1 MTRGASFK
9 PDEWSRLEALWETAR
24 GLPPAER
31 DAMLASHSID
41 GALREEFESLLG
53 RANAAEA
60 FFDRLLTAV
69 PHANH
74 ALTDQFAAIAPIEMA

>member
-1 MTRGASFK
+1 MTRAASFK

-41 GALREEFESLLG
+41 GALREI
-53 RANAAEA
+53 
-60 FFDRLLTAV
+60 TAS
-69 PHANH
+69 
-74 ALTDQFAAIAPIEMA
+74 